1 MVKTWRAIGIET
13 EYCNHG
19 KQSSDLVVAFFVP
32 EWAER
37 RPAVLVRKV
46 KKRLEAAGRKVE
58 SQIPRM
64 AGGAY
69 AVGMMTALMCQTAYA
84 TDIFGVAKSAMQQVY
99 TDVAGL
105 ATVGAVVC
113 AAVCLFLMNF
123 SKSGKTVDESRAW
136 LKRIIICWAALMTL
150 GAIVTYM
157 EKILPQSSFT
167 PLNGGAGQGNLA
179 GICFYGMVKVLD
191 GFLVD

>member
-1 MVKTWRAIGIET
+1 MVKTWRAIEIET

-37 RPAVLVRKV
+37 RLMVLVRKA
-46 KKRLEAAGRKVE
+46 KNRLETVGRKVE

-157 EKILPQSSFT
+157 EKIIPQSSFT
-167 PLNGGAGQGNLA
+167 P
-179 GICFYGMVKVLD
+179 
-191 GFLVD
+191 

>member
-1 MVKTWRAIGIET
+1 MGRKMRKGLEAVGR
-13 EYCNHG
+13 
-19 KQSSDLVVAFFVP
+19 QV
-32 EWAER
+32 ER
-37 RPAVLVRKV
+37 R
-46 KKRLEAAGRKVE
+46 
-58 SQIPRM
+58 IPGM

-69 AVGMMTALMCQTAYA
+69 TVGMMTALACQTVYGA
-84 TDIFGVAKSAMQQVY
+84 DIFDTAKSAMQQVY

-136 LKRIIICWAALMTL
+136 LMTL

-157 EKILPQSSFT
+157 EKIIPQSSFT
-167 PLNGGAGQGNLA
+167 P
-179 GICFYGMVKVLD
+179 
-191 GFLVD
+191 

>member
-1 MVKTWRAIGIET
+1 M
-13 EYCNHG
+13 
-19 KQSSDLVVAFFVP
+19 
-32 EWAER
+32 
-37 RPAVLVRKV
+37 VRKLKNGLKAV
-46 KKRLEAAGRKVE
+46 GRKAE

-69 AVGMMTALMCQTAYA
+69 AIGMMTALMCQTVYA
-84 TDIFGVAKSAMQQVY
+84 TDVFGVAKSAMQQVY

-113 AAVCLFLMNF
+113 AAVCLFMMNF

-136 LKRIIICWAALMTL
+136 LKRIIICWVALMTM

-157 EKILPQSSFT
+157 EKLIPQSSFT
-167 PLNGGAGQGNLA
+167 P
-179 GICFYGMVKVLD
+179 
-191 GFLVD
+191 